1 MNTGIFYNSLSIDF
15 NKLLITCDD
24 YNVIIKVGNKD
35 DYMKFQAH
43 SCILRARSPYFHS
56 ALSTGWVKR
65 NEEGMILFEKS
76 NIEPKIFE
84 CILKYIY
91 SGIIKLDDYDS
102 MFIINL
108 IIASDELILT
118 ELCDYAQE
126 YLLENRDDW
135 LSSNPIEILNNST
148 VLYLDSCKKLLNYCL
163 EIICDDLQNYDKNI
177 NEQILIEI
185 LKRDEIQLD
194 EMSLWNYV
202 INWGIKQINNSR
214 LLNYD
219 DNFLTFK
226 SYEWFENDFIDLENV
241 LENCVPLIRTD
252 LISLIIVQFQGYH

>member
-84 CILKYIY
+84 CIL
-91 SGIIKLDDYDS
+91 
-102 MFIINL
+102 
-108 IIASDELILT
+108 
-118 ELCDYAQE
+118 
-126 YLLENRDDW
+126 
-135 LSSNPIEILNNST
+135 
-148 VLYLDSCKKLLNYCL
+148 
-163 EIICDDLQNYDKNI
+163 
-177 NEQILIEI
+177 
-185 LKRDEIQLD
+185 
-194 EMSLWNYV
+194 
-202 INWGIKQINNSR
+202 
-214 LLNYD
+214 
-219 DNFLTFK
+219 
-226 SYEWFENDFIDLENV
+226 
-241 LENCVPLIRTD
+241 
-252 LISLIIVQFQGYH
+252 